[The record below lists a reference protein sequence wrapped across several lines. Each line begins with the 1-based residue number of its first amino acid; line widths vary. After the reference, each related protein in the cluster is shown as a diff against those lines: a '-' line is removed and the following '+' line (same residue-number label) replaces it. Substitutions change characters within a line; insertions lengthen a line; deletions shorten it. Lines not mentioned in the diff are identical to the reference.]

1 MYFNNSNLN
10 LIKDLLNYYGIQ
22 VNYVGTDEDI
32 PHSIWG
38 NPEIGRVCE
47 QLYIRGDH
55 SILHEASHYVCIQAH
70 QRSLTQVDA
79 KGTAMEENST
89 CYLQLV
95 LSDLLRAIVDR
106 SIWKIWIIGL

>member
-1 MYFNNSNLN
+1 MLAQMKTYRIAF
-10 LIKDLLNYYGIQ
+10 GVIQ
-22 VNYVGTDEDI
+22 RQGESANIYIYVETT
-32 PHSIWG
+32 P
-38 NPEIGRVCE
+38 
-47 QLYIRGDH
+47 LH
-55 SILHEASHYVCIQAH
+55 SILHEASHYIRIQAH